1 MWNINRCFYII
12 RELHASATLLVQGNF
27 VVVVVAWHVKRKR
40 PKHANSIM
48 SRKYKAHSDTID
60 LTLQKLDIGKASL
73 SAPGGCV
80 YCLQR

>member
-12 RELHASATLLVQGNF
+12 GELHASDTLLVQGNF
-27 VVVVVAWHVKRKR
+27 FVVVAWHVKRKR
-40 PKHANSIM
+40 LKQANSIM